1 MSEYVVF
8 KHYHYSEVYYVNAV
22 SERAAIEMVD
32 DIEFDQ
38 EPDDIIQE
46 FDYYNAYKEKD
57 DE

>member
-32 DIEFDQ
+32 DIEFGQ

>member
-46 FDYYNAYKEKD
+46 FDYYNVYKEKD

>member
-46 FDYYNAYKEKD
+46 FDHYDAYKEKD